1 MGLVPGDSKEG
12 GWQASA
18 TSSGQG
24 FPAPSTPRSQRA
36 AAQRAT
42 QQLRSGGGADGE
54 GVSIKGESHLST
66 EGSSDG
72 RKRRASDGDAS
83 ATPLEEEPPY
93 RRRRRQLQ
101 AEINKEYE
109 EEQQEVDRAREQA
122 VAEAQAQT
130 QAQAHIATGNAGMG
144 MSDSSSHL
152 PPLGSYASMDFL
164 LSPFQQAILEGSF
177 LTNPEPAPDVVHRL
191 SIFGAIPPGMVERWF
206 DERRKKSHN
215 EQVTMMAAP
224 MYAHASTVAM
234 SQFNRSF
241 QEQQMTPQQFL
252 QQQHHQNHHPSRG
265 GHRSGES
272 REERRARKEKRRKE
286 RRERKEKAKEEGAG
300 TPISSTTTGDES
312 VSGASSHS
320 PSQMSTP
327 LLFGSGSTPSIGIL
341 SSQSA
346 AQQLARNSA
355 LFTRESTGGHSSSFT
370 GGFAITSIPFVDFPE
385 EDSMPFAIFPS
396 YGDPH
401 GSHSHAY
408 SSFLAPSPSE
418 YSSSV
423 HDSGSTPHGDF
434 GSRSLDT
441 PTRRR

>member
-1 MGLVPGDSKEG
+1 MRTFNNNKHNHMYTQCLLL
-12 GWQASA
+12 
-18 TSSGQG
+18 SGVS
-24 FPAPSTPRSQRA
+24 FIFIRFSYTYTHIHTYIHIYIHTYMDILSPSFLADFLSLLLECPLYRNTVIHVKWYMHP
-36 AAQRAT
+36 
-42 QQLRSGGGADGE
+42 SGGTKTT
-54 GVSIKGESHLST
+54 S
-66 EGSSDG
+66 
-72 RKRRASDGDAS
+72 
-83 ATPLEEEPPY
+83 P
-93 RRRRRQLQ
+93 
-101 AEINKEYE
+101 
-109 EEQQEVDRAREQA
+109 VD
-122 VAEAQAQT
+122 
-130 QAQAHIATGNAGMG
+130 
-144 MSDSSSHL
+144 
-152 PPLGSYASMDFL
+152 
-164 LSPFQQAILEGSF
+164 
-177 LTNPEPAPDVVHRL
+177 
-191 SIFGAIPPGMVERWF
+191 GAIGYGLPHSWF

-396 YGDPH
+396 
-401 GSHSHAY
+401 
-408 SSFLAPSPSE
+408 LCSPPPPALSPFPLILLILCVL
-418 YSSSV
+418 SALL
-423 HDSGSTPHGDF
+423 
-434 GSRSLDT
+434 SRNVVVVVGLDGLHVSAQLH
-441 PTRRR
+441 